1 MNEEAEI
8 ERSPTFLVAR
18 GLSADER
25 KLLLALHDDWHDH
38 FDASQVIAVGRL
50 GSLGLVTFI
59 NSYEG
64 PMAKRTER
72 GRLVASLVPP
82 DA

>member
-25 KLLLALHDDWHDH
+25 KLLRNLKDDWHEH
-38 FDASQVIAVGRL
+38 FDASEVIAVGRL

-64 PMAKRTER
+64 PMAMRTER
-72 GRLVASLVPP
+72 GRSVAALLEPGP
-82 DA
+82 